1 MIDISSLIIFAY
13 IHIDIINNLFGFF
26 NSPSNCSTDL
36 IHISY
41 FYYIISYI

>member
-1 MIDISSLIIFAY
+1 MIDKSSLIIFAY

-26 NSPSNCSTDL
+26 NSPSDCSTDL

-41 FYYIISYI
+41 FNNIISYI